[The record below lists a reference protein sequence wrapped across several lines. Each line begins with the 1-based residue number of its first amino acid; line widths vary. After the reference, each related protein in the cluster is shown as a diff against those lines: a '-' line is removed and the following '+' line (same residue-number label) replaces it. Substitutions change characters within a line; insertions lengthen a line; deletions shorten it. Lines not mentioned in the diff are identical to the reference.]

1 MCINPFRDI
10 FKTNDV
16 LPNINNF
23 RYVNNALKSEEC
35 NILNNKN
42 IDKIDINYDIYNSIG
57 IEQLSQKNL
66 DFKIESNNKPIAPT
80 KASTRFD
87 KSFDNKIDDYESKKN
102 SSNYFYQ
109 DSIKE
114 ENDEPNFH
122 ELKSNL
128 IIKKKK
134 VGRKRKLDYED
145 NHKIA
150 NDNMI
155 RKCKH
160 LVINNCIEF
169 LNFQIKK
176 IYHNN
181 IGEGILIKK
190 ILDINQVQKSDNKLE
205 TTKLFLNKKL
215 SEIFSVDISSKY
227 TSFLPD
233 HNKILISRLL
243 NEEDIEKREKFQKI
257 FNLTFEDC
265 IQLFLGNNNKYIE
278 FEGFPVLDEI
288 KDELNEDN
296 EYLEKIKNFL
306 LNFEDIIK
314 HKKPRKRNK
323 KESSEININ
332 KDNLNQA

>member
-145 NHKIA
+145 NHKIT

-190 ILDINQVQKSDNKLE
+190 ILDINQIQKSDNKLE
-205 TTKLFLNKKL
+205 STKLFLNKKL

-257 FNLTFEDC
+257 FNLTFADC
-265 IQLFLGNNNKYIE
+265 IQLCLGNNNKYIE

>member
-1 MCINPFRDI
+1 MCINSFRDI

-16 LPNINNF
+16 LSNINNF

-42 IDKIDINYDIYNSIG
+42 IDKIDINYVIYNSIG

-87 KSFDNKIDDYESKKN
+87 KSFDNKIDDYESMKN
-102 SSNYFYQ
+102 SSNNFYQ

-160 LVINNCIEF
+160 FVINNCIEF

-227 TSFLPD
+227 TSFLPA

-257 FNLTFEDC
+257 FNLTFADC

-278 FEGFPVLDEI
+278 FKAFPVLDEI

-323 KESSEININ
+323 KKSSEININ

>member
-42 IDKIDINYDIYNSIG
+42 IDKIDINYVIYNSIG

-87 KSFDNKIDDYESKKN
+87 KSFDNKIDDYESMKN
-102 SSNYFYQ
+102 SSNNFYQ

-181 IGEGILIKK
+181 IGEGILIMK

-257 FNLTFEDC
+257 FNLTFADC

>member
-16 LPNINNF
+16 LSNINNF

-42 IDKIDINYDIYNSIG
+42 INKIDINYVIYNSIG

-87 KSFDNKIDDYESKKN
+87 KSFDNKIDDYESMKN
-102 SSNYFYQ
+102 SSNNFYQ

-190 ILDINQVQKSDNKLE
+190 ILDINQIQKSDNKLE
-205 TTKLFLNKKL
+205 STKLFLNKKL

-257 FNLTFEDC
+257 FNLTFADC

>member
-16 LPNINNF
+16 LSNINNF
-23 RYVNNALKSEEC
+23 RYVNNAVKSEEC

-42 IDKIDINYDIYNSIG
+42 IDKIDINYVIYNSIG

-87 KSFDNKIDDYESKKN
+87 KSFDNKIDDYESMKN
-102 SSNYFYQ
+102 SSNNFYQ

-176 IYHNN
+176 IYHND

-190 ILDINQVQKSDNKLE
+190 ILDINQIQKSDNKLE
-205 TTKLFLNKKL
+205 STKLFLNKKL

-257 FNLTFEDC
+257 FNLTFADC

>member
-16 LPNINNF
+16 LSNINNF
-23 RYVNNALKSEEC
+23 RYVNNALKSEKC

-87 KSFDNKIDDYESKKN
+87 KSFDNKIDDYESMKN
-102 SSNYFYQ
+102 SSNNFYQ

-181 IGEGILIKK
+181 IGEGILIMK

-257 FNLTFEDC
+257 FNLTFADC

>member
-16 LPNINNF
+16 LSNINNF

-87 KSFDNKIDDYESKKN
+87 KSFDNKIDDYESMKN
-102 SSNYFYQ
+102 SSNNFYQ

-181 IGEGILIKK
+181 IGEGILIMK

-227 TSFLPD
+227 TSFLPA

-257 FNLTFEDC
+257 FNLTFADC

>member
-16 LPNINNF
+16 LSNINNF

-87 KSFDNKIDDYESKKN
+87 KSFDNKIDDYESMKN
-102 SSNYFYQ
+102 SSNNFYQ

-257 FNLTFEDC
+257 FNLTFADC

>member
-23 RYVNNALKSEEC
+23 RYVNNAVKSEEC

-42 IDKIDINYDIYNSIG
+42 IDKIDINYVIYNSIG

-87 KSFDNKIDDYESKKN
+87 KSFDNKIDDYESMKN
-102 SSNYFYQ
+102 SSNNFYQ

-190 ILDINQVQKSDNKLE
+190 ILDINQIQKSDNKLE
-205 TTKLFLNKKL
+205 STKLFLNKKL

-227 TSFLPD
+227 TSFLPA

-257 FNLTFEDC
+257 FNLTFADC

>member
-42 IDKIDINYDIYNSIG
+42 IDKIDINYVIYNSIG

-87 KSFDNKIDDYESKKN
+87 KSFDNKIDDYESMKN
-102 SSNYFYQ
+102 SSNNFYQ

-190 ILDINQVQKSDNKLE
+190 ILDINQIQKSDNKLE
-205 TTKLFLNKKL
+205 STKLFLNKKL

-227 TSFLPD
+227 TTFLPD

-257 FNLTFEDC
+257 FNLTFADC

>member
-42 IDKIDINYDIYNSIG
+42 IDKIDINYVIYNSIG

-145 NHKIA
+145 NHKIT

-190 ILDINQVQKSDNKLE
+190 ILDINQIQKSDNKLE
-205 TTKLFLNKKL
+205 STKLFLNKKL

-227 TSFLPD
+227 TTFLPD

-257 FNLTFEDC
+257 FNLTFADC

-323 KESSEININ
+323 KKSSEININ

>member
-42 IDKIDINYDIYNSIG
+42 IDKIDINYVIYNSIG

-227 TSFLPD
+227 TSFLPA

-243 NEEDIEKREKFQKI
+243 NEEDTEKREKFQKI
-257 FNLTFEDC
+257 FNLTFADC

-332 KDNLNQA
+332 KDNLNQV

>member
-1 MCINPFRDI
+1 MYINPFRDI

-87 KSFDNKIDDYESKKN
+87 KSFDNKIDDYESMKN
-102 SSNYFYQ
+102 SSNNFYQ

-114 ENDEPNFH
+114 ENDEPNFQ

-145 NHKIA
+145 NYKIT

-160 LVINNCIEF
+160 FVINNCIEF

-190 ILDINQVQKSDNKLE
+190 ILDINQIQKSDNKLE
-205 TTKLFLNKKL
+205 STKLFLNKKL

-257 FNLTFEDC
+257 FNLTFADC

>member
-16 LPNINNF
+16 LSNINNF
-23 RYVNNALKSEEC
+23 RYVNNAVKSEEC

-87 KSFDNKIDDYESKKN
+87 KSFDNKIDDYESMKN
-102 SSNYFYQ
+102 SSNNFYQ

-155 RKCKH
+155 RKCKL

-190 ILDINQVQKSDNKLE
+190 ILDINQIQKSDNKLE
-205 TTKLFLNKKL
+205 STKLFLNKKL

-257 FNLTFEDC
+257 FNLTFADC

>member
-16 LPNINNF
+16 LSNINNF
-23 RYVNNALKSEEC
+23 RYVNNAVKSEEC

-87 KSFDNKIDDYESKKN
+87 KSFDNKIDDYESMKN
-102 SSNYFYQ
+102 SSNNFYQ

-134 VGRKRKLDYED
+134 VGRKRKLDYEE

-190 ILDINQVQKSDNKLE
+190 ILDINQIQKSDNKLE
-205 TTKLFLNKKL
+205 STKLFLNKKL

-257 FNLTFEDC
+257 FNLTFADC

>member
-87 KSFDNKIDDYESKKN
+87 KSFDNKIDDYESMKN
-102 SSNYFYQ
+102 SSNNFYQ

-114 ENDEPNFH
+114 ENDEPNFQ

-145 NHKIA
+145 NHKIT

-190 ILDINQVQKSDNKLE
+190 ILDINQIQKSDNKLE
-205 TTKLFLNKKL
+205 STKLFLNKKL

-227 TSFLPD
+227 TTFLPD

-257 FNLTFEDC
+257 FNLTFADC
-265 IQLFLGNNNKYIE
+265 MQLFLGNNNKYIE

-323 KESSEININ
+323 KKSSEININ

>member
-1 MCINPFRDI
+1 MCINSFRDI

-16 LPNINNF
+16 LSNINNF

-42 IDKIDINYDIYNSIG
+42 IDKIDINYVIYNSIG

-87 KSFDNKIDDYESKKN
+87 KSFDNKIDDYESMKN
-102 SSNYFYQ
+102 SSNNFYQ

-190 ILDINQVQKSDNKLE
+190 ILDINQIQKSDNKLE
-205 TTKLFLNKKL
+205 STKLFLNKKL

-257 FNLTFEDC
+257 FNLTFADC

>member
-1 MCINPFRDI
+1 MYINPFRDI

-87 KSFDNKIDDYESKKN
+87 KSFDNKIDDYESMKN
-102 SSNYFYQ
+102 SSNNFYQ

-190 ILDINQVQKSDNKLE
+190 ILDINQIQKSDNKLE
-205 TTKLFLNKKL
+205 STKLFLNKKL

-257 FNLTFEDC
+257 FNLTFADC

>member
-16 LPNINNF
+16 LSNINNF
-23 RYVNNALKSEEC
+23 RYVNNAVKSEEC

-87 KSFDNKIDDYESKKN
+87 KSFDNKIDDYESMKN
-102 SSNYFYQ
+102 SSNNFYQ

-190 ILDINQVQKSDNKLE
+190 ILDINQIQKSDNKLE
-205 TTKLFLNKKL
+205 STKLFLNKKL

-227 TSFLPD
+227 TTFLPD

-257 FNLTFEDC
+257 FNLTFADC

>member
-1 MCINPFRDI
+1 MYINPFRDI

-23 RYVNNALKSEEC
+23 RYVNNAVKSEEC

-42 IDKIDINYDIYNSIG
+42 IDKIDINYVIYNSIG

-87 KSFDNKIDDYESKKN
+87 KSFDNKIDDYESMKN
-102 SSNYFYQ
+102 SSNNFYQ

-190 ILDINQVQKSDNKLE
+190 ILDINQIQKSDNKLE
-205 TTKLFLNKKL
+205 STKLFLNKKL

-257 FNLTFEDC
+257 FNLTFADC

>member
-16 LPNINNF
+16 LSNINNF
-23 RYVNNALKSEEC
+23 RYVNNALKSEKC

-87 KSFDNKIDDYESKKN
+87 KSFDNKIDDYESMKN
-102 SSNYFYQ
+102 SSNNFYQ

-190 ILDINQVQKSDNKLE
+190 ILDINQIQKSDNKLE
-205 TTKLFLNKKL
+205 STK
-215 SEIFSVDISSKY
+215 
-227 TSFLPD
+227 
-233 HNKILISRLL
+233 
-243 NEEDIEKREKFQKI
+243 
-257 FNLTFEDC
+257 
-265 IQLFLGNNNKYIE
+265 
-278 FEGFPVLDEI
+278 
-288 KDELNEDN
+288 
-296 EYLEKIKNFL
+296 
-306 LNFEDIIK
+306 
-314 HKKPRKRNK
+314 
-323 KESSEININ
+323 
-332 KDNLNQA
+332 

>member
-16 LPNINNF
+16 LSNINNF

-87 KSFDNKIDDYESKKN
+87 KSFDNKIDDYESMKN
-102 SSNYFYQ
+102 SSNNFYQ

-215 SEIFSVDISSKY
+215 SEIFSVDISLKY
-227 TSFLPD
+227 TSFLPA

-257 FNLTFEDC
+257 FNLTFADC
-265 IQLFLGNNNKYIE
+265 MQLFLGNNNKYIE

>member
-1 MCINPFRDI
+1 MYINPFRDI

-42 IDKIDINYDIYNSIG
+42 IDKIDINYVIYNSIG

-155 RKCKH
+155 RKCKL

-190 ILDINQVQKSDNKLE
+190 ILDINQIQKSDNKLE
-205 TTKLFLNKKL
+205 STKLFLNKKL

-227 TSFLPD
+227 TTFLPD

-257 FNLTFEDC
+257 FNLTFADC

-314 HKKPRKRNK
+314 HKNPRKRNK

>member
-23 RYVNNALKSEEC
+23 RYVNNAVKSEEC

-42 IDKIDINYDIYNSIG
+42 IDKIDINYVIYNSIG

-87 KSFDNKIDDYESKKN
+87 KSFDNKIDDYESMKN
-102 SSNYFYQ
+102 SSNNFYQ

-114 ENDEPNFH
+114 ENDEPNFQ

-190 ILDINQVQKSDNKLE
+190 ILDINQIQKSDNKLE
-205 TTKLFLNKKL
+205 STKLFLNKKL

-233 HNKILISRLL
+233 HNKILISILL
-243 NEEDIEKREKFQKI
+243 NEDDIEKREKFQKI
-257 FNLTFEDC
+257 FNLTFADC

>member
-16 LPNINNF
+16 LSNINNF
-23 RYVNNALKSEEC
+23 RYVNNAVKSEEC

-87 KSFDNKIDDYESKKN
+87 KSFDNKIDDYESMKN
-102 SSNYFYQ
+102 SSNNFYQ

-128 IIKKKK
+128 IIKQKK

-145 NHKIA
+145 NHKIT

-190 ILDINQVQKSDNKLE
+190 ILDINQIQKSDNKLE
-205 TTKLFLNKKL
+205 STKLFLNKKL

-257 FNLTFEDC
+257 FNLTFADF

>member
-87 KSFDNKIDDYESKKN
+87 KSFDNKIDDYESMKN
-102 SSNYFYQ
+102 SSNNFYQ

-145 NHKIA
+145 NHKIT

-160 LVINNCIEF
+160 FVINNCIEF

-190 ILDINQVQKSDNKLE
+190 ILDINQIQKSDNKLE
-205 TTKLFLNKKL
+205 STKLFLNKKL

-257 FNLTFEDC
+257 FNLTFADC

>member
-16 LPNINNF
+16 LSNINNF

-42 IDKIDINYDIYNSIG
+42 IDKIDINYVIYNSIG

-87 KSFDNKIDDYESKKN
+87 KSFDNKIDDYESMKN
-102 SSNYFYQ
+102 SSNNFYQ

-114 ENDEPNFH
+114 ENDEPNFQ

-190 ILDINQVQKSDNKLE
+190 ILDINQIQKSDNKLE
-205 TTKLFLNKKL
+205 STKLFLNKKL
-215 SEIFSVDISSKY
+215 SEIFSVDINSKY
-227 TSFLPD
+227 TSFLPA

-257 FNLTFEDC
+257 FNLTFADC

-278 FEGFPVLDEI
+278 FKAFPVLDEI

>member
-16 LPNINNF
+16 LSNINNF
-23 RYVNNALKSEEC
+23 RYVNNAVKSEEC

-42 IDKIDINYDIYNSIG
+42 IDKIDINYVIYNSIG

-87 KSFDNKIDDYESKKN
+87 KSFDNKIDDYESMKN
-102 SSNYFYQ
+102 SSNNFYQ

-181 IGEGILIKK
+181 IGEGILIMK

-257 FNLTFEDC
+257 FNLTFADC

>member
-1 MCINPFRDI
+1 M
-10 FKTNDV
+10 
-16 LPNINNF
+16 
-23 RYVNNALKSEEC
+23 
-35 NILNNKN
+35 
-42 IDKIDINYDIYNSIG
+42 
-57 IEQLSQKNL
+57 
-66 DFKIESNNKPIAPT
+66 
-80 KASTRFD
+80 
-87 KSFDNKIDDYESKKN
+87 KN
-102 SSNYFYQ
+102 SSNNFYQ

-227 TSFLPD
+227 TSFLPA
-233 HNKILISRLL
+233 HNKS
-243 NEEDIEKREKFQKI
+243 
-257 FNLTFEDC
+257 
-265 IQLFLGNNNKYIE
+265 
-278 FEGFPVLDEI
+278 
-288 KDELNEDN
+288 
-296 EYLEKIKNFL
+296 
-306 LNFEDIIK
+306 
-314 HKKPRKRNK
+314 
-323 KESSEININ
+323 
-332 KDNLNQA
+332 

>member
-87 KSFDNKIDDYESKKN
+87 KSFDNKIDDYESMKN
-102 SSNYFYQ
+102 SSNNFYQ

-145 NHKIA
+145 NHKIT

-160 LVINNCIEF
+160 FVINNCIEF

-190 ILDINQVQKSDNKLE
+190 ILDINQIQKSDNKLE
-205 TTKLFLNKKL
+205 STKLFLNKKL

-257 FNLTFEDC
+257 FNLTFADC

-288 KDELNEDN
+288 KNELNEDN

-323 KESSEININ
+323 KKSSEININ

>member
-23 RYVNNALKSEEC
+23 RYVNNAVKSEEC

-42 IDKIDINYDIYNSIG
+42 IDKIDINYVIYNSIG

-87 KSFDNKIDDYESKKN
+87 KSFDNKIDDYESMKN
-102 SSNYFYQ
+102 SSNNFYQ

-181 IGEGILIKK
+181 IGEGILIMK

-257 FNLTFEDC
+257 FNLTFADC

-296 EYLEKIKNFL
+296 EYLEKTKNFL

>member
-145 NHKIA
+145 NHKIT

-160 LVINNCIEF
+160 FVINNCIEF

-257 FNLTFEDC
+257 FNLTFADC

-306 LNFEDIIK
+306 LNLEDIIK

-323 KESSEININ
+323 KKSSEININ

>member
-1 MCINPFRDI
+1 MYINPFRDI

-42 IDKIDINYDIYNSIG
+42 IDKIDINYVIYNSIG

-87 KSFDNKIDDYESKKN
+87 KSFDNKIDDYESMKN
-102 SSNYFYQ
+102 SSNNFYQ

-145 NHKIA
+145 NHKIT

-190 ILDINQVQKSDNKLE
+190 ILDINQIQKSDNKLE
-205 TTKLFLNKKL
+205 STKLFLNKKL

-257 FNLTFEDC
+257 FNLTFADC

>member
-87 KSFDNKIDDYESKKN
+87 KSFDNKIDDYESMKN
-102 SSNYFYQ
+102 SSNNFYQ

-145 NHKIA
+145 NHKIT

-190 ILDINQVQKSDNKLE
+190 ILDINQIQKSDNKLE
-205 TTKLFLNKKL
+205 STKLFLNKKL

-257 FNLTFEDC
+257 FNLTFADC

-323 KESSEININ
+323 KKSSEININ

>member
-16 LPNINNF
+16 LSNINNF
-23 RYVNNALKSEEC
+23 RYVNNAVKSEEC

-42 IDKIDINYDIYNSIG
+42 IDKIDINYVIYNSIG

-80 KASTRFD
+80 KASSRFD
-87 KSFDNKIDDYESKKN
+87 KSFDNKIDDYESMKN
-102 SSNYFYQ
+102 SSNNFYQ

-190 ILDINQVQKSDNKLE
+190 ILDINQIQKSDNKLE
-205 TTKLFLNKKL
+205 STKLFLNKKL

-257 FNLTFEDC
+257 FNLTFADC

-314 HKKPRKRNK
+314 HKNPRKRNK

>member
-10 FKTNDV
+10 IKTNDV
-16 LPNINNF
+16 LSNINNF
-23 RYVNNALKSEEC
+23 RYVNNAVKSEEC

-42 IDKIDINYDIYNSIG
+42 IDKIDINYVIYNSIG

-145 NHKIA
+145 NYKIT

-181 IGEGILIKK
+181 IGEGILIMK

-257 FNLTFEDC
+257 FNLTFADC

-323 KESSEININ
+323 KKSSEININ

>member
-16 LPNINNF
+16 LSNINNF

-42 IDKIDINYDIYNSIG
+42 IDKIDINYVIYNSIG

-87 KSFDNKIDDYESKKN
+87 KSFDNKIDDYESMKN
-102 SSNYFYQ
+102 SSNNFYQ

-114 ENDEPNFH
+114 ENDEPNFQ

-190 ILDINQVQKSDNKLE
+190 ILDINQIQKSDNKLE
-205 TTKLFLNKKL
+205 STKLFLNKKL

-257 FNLTFEDC
+257 FNLTFADC

>member
-1 MCINPFRDI
+1 MYINPFRDI

-23 RYVNNALKSEEC
+23 RYVNNAVKSEEC

-42 IDKIDINYDIYNSIG
+42 IDKIDINYVIYNSIG

-87 KSFDNKIDDYESKKN
+87 KSFDNKIDDYESMKN
-102 SSNYFYQ
+102 SSNNFYQ

-145 NHKIA
+145 NHKIT

-190 ILDINQVQKSDNKLE
+190 ILDINQIQKSDNKLE
-205 TTKLFLNKKL
+205 STKLFLNKKL

-227 TSFLPD
+227 TSFLTD

-257 FNLTFEDC
+257 FNLTFADC

-296 EYLEKIKNFL
+296 EYLGKIKNFL

>member
-42 IDKIDINYDIYNSIG
+42 IDKIDINYVIYNSIG

-87 KSFDNKIDDYESKKN
+87 KSFDNKIDDYESMKN
-102 SSNYFYQ
+102 SSNNFYQ

-227 TSFLPD
+227 TSFLPA

-257 FNLTFEDC
+257 FNLTFADC

>member
-16 LPNINNF
+16 LSNINNF
-23 RYVNNALKSEEC
+23 RYVNNAVKSEEC

-42 IDKIDINYDIYNSIG
+42 IDKIDINYVIYNSIG

-87 KSFDNKIDDYESKKN
+87 KSFDNKIDDYESMKN
-102 SSNYFYQ
+102 SSNNFYQ

-190 ILDINQVQKSDNKLE
+190 ILDINQIQKSDSKLE
-205 TTKLFLNKKL
+205 STKLFLNKKL

-227 TSFLPD
+227 TSFLPH

-257 FNLTFEDC
+257 FNLTFADC